1 MSGSTR
7 YTILTGT
14 VPQSSARMR
23 WSARVG
29 DRETQ
34 LLVGPRFY
42 APTEKQ
48 ARKKAE
54 AYLARMTAS
63 SRDAPRRR
71 SKTREEWIASLRWN
85 IKDAKEALKNAVD
98 MGDWNAVE
106 KYTRQIKT
114 MEPRLYRTEGGQ
126 LGVRRAGRAR
136 MVREEESRRQAA
148 RYQERVRE
156 VEKRLRGQGFTG
168 HVKDYA
174 ETLIATRGYDQRL
187 LSSIPHMT
195 PRRIRGGEDD

>member
-1 MSGSTR
+1 MS
-7 YTILTGT
+7 
-14 VPQSSARMR
+14 
-23 WSARVG
+23 
-29 DRETQ
+29 
-34 LLVGPRFY
+34 
-42 APTEKQ
+42 
-48 ARKKAE
+48 
-54 AYLARMTAS
+54 LARRTKR
-63 SRDAPRRR
+63 RDPRRR
-71 SKTREEWIASLRWN
+71 SRTREEWIASLRWN

-114 MEPRLYRTEGGQ
+114 MEPRLYRAESGQ
-126 LGVRRAGRAR
+126 LGVRRAGRTR
-136 MVREEESRRQAA
+136 MIREEESRRQAA

-195 PRRIRGGEDD
+195 PRRIRYREDD